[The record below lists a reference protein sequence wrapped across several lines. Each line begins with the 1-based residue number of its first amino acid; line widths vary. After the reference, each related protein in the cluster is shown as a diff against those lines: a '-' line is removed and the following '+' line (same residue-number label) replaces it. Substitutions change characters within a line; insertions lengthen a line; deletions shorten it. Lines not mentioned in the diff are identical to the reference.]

1 MRINIGNVTKARET
15 PFQVDKEH
23 RENRKRCDH
32 EELDGRKPDVINVRA
47 EPVDDHD
54 VACKSERAQEQNGI
68 GNLDGKIAL
77 DTEQVKPHDRNGNTK
92 PNFSRNFLA
101 EKQTQNRDENDVA
114 RGQEPSLPGRTS
126 EEKSRLLQV
135 HCKEKRKPAEKSCF
149 PESSVFFFSFRFS
162 RTFVEFV

>member
-1 MRINIGNVTKARET
+1 M
-15 PFQVDKEH
+15 
-23 RENRKRCDH
+23 
-32 EELDGRKPDVINVRA
+32 RA

-92 PNFSRNFLA
+92 PNFSRNFFT

-114 RGQEPSLPGRTS
+114 GG
-126 EEKSRLLQV
+126 EKSRLSGGTAQVKPGLLQV
-135 HCKEKRKPAEKSCF
+135 HCKEKR
-149 PESSVFFFSFRFS
+149 
-162 RTFVEFV
+162 